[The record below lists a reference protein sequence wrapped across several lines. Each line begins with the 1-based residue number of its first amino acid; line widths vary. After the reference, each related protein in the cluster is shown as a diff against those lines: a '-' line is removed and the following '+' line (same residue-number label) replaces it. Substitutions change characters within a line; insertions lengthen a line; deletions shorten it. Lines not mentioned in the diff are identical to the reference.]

1 MTEIHEYN
9 LALKASGRS
18 SEVCPVTV
26 VVSLGTGLVPVTQVS
41 VMLYSVYLQSASSSF
56 ALRIALRTEHG

>member
-9 LALKASGRS
+9 LALKTAGRS

-26 VVSLGTGLVPVTQVS
+26 VVSLGTGLVPVTQVG
-41 VMLYSVYLQSASSSF
+41 VMLRRVF
-56 ALRIALRTEHG
+56 HNVLRDYKNSL